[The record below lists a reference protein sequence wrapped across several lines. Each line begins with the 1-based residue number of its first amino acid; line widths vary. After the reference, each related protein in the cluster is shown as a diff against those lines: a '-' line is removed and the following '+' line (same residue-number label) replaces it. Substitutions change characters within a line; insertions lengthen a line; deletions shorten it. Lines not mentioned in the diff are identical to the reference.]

1 MSAADAAQPYE
12 PRIHRGVVTGARRLG
27 PGMVRICLGG
37 ADMHD
42 YPTTG
47 VGDEYVRLFFPDRPD
62 EAVRLPFVSERGWD
76 FAEGVEPS
84 QMRTY
89 TIRDHR
95 PGEVDIDFVDHTGG
109 IAAEWASQACPGQ
122 ELGINPP
129 RPLYERPAWAR
140 RQILVADEPGLPA
153 ALRLAEL
160 TSQDVETLLIAEV
173 RGEAHQV
180 EARTEGVDYVW
191 LRGTGNGRGPSGL
204 VAALRRAQIDD
215 RTHVW
220 VAGETRLTRDARA
233 FLRHELGLPRDA
245 YKCVGYWTDR
255 AEQWQARY
263 EEMGE
268 AFHRQVASLY
278 ASDRDSEEIADEV
291 QRIYEAAGL

>member
-1 MSAADAAQPYE
+1 MSASDAATPYV
-12 PRIHRGVVTGARRLG
+12 PRVHRGLVTGVRRVG
-27 PGMVRICLGG
+27 PGMVRITLGG

-47 VGDEYVRLFFPDRPD
+47 IGDEYVRLFFPDQPN
-62 EAVRLPFVSERGWD
+62 EAVRLPFVTERGWD
-76 FAEGVEPS
+76 FAEGVEPA

-89 TIRDHR
+89 TIREHR
-95 PGEVDIDFVDHTGG
+95 AGEVDIDFVDHEGG
-109 IAAEWASQACPGQ
+109 LAAEWAAQAHPGQ

-140 RQILVADEPGLPA
+140 RQILVVDEPGLPA

-160 TSQDVETLLIAEV
+160 TGQDVETLLIAEV

-180 EARTEGVDYVW
+180 EAQAEGVDYVW

-204 VAALRRAQIDD
+204 LAALRRAPIDD
-215 RTHVW
+215 QTHVW
-220 VAGETRLTRDARA
+220 VAGEARLTRNARA
-233 FLRHELGLPRDA
+233 FLRHERGLPKDG

-268 AFHRQVASLY
+268 AFHEQVASLY